1 MAASKLVDP
10 DEFIRWYGEGK
21 TYSWIMDEYRRK
33 YGLQIGS
40 GTISNWR
47 HQLGIKKRA
56 VRDSRLIPWA
66 VRPEHRCHHVLQ
78 MLRTEARHRGGQPV
92 APDRLRKLRYWLDNL
107 AAQDAVVHY
116 EPETSQGWWL
126 VPRRPGVDADLIR
139 EPGVV
144 TRSRGSRS

>member
-1 MAASKLVDP
+1 MTASKLVDP

-56 VRDSRLIPWA
+56 VRDSKLIPWA
-66 VRPEHRCHHVLQ
+66 VRREHRANHILQ
-78 MLRTEARHRGGQPV
+78 MLRTEARHRAGEPV
-92 APDRLRKLRYWLDNL
+92 PPDRLKQLRGWLDNL
-107 AAQDAVVHY
+107 AEQDAVAHY
-116 EPETSQGWWL
+116 EPDTPQGWWL
-126 VPRRPGVDADLIR
+126 VPRRPGVDEDLIR
-139 EPGVV
+139 EPGLV
-144 TRSRGSRS
+144 TRFRGSRS